1 MVPGYFNQIKTMK
14 HKLVIAM
21 VAAATVGVA
30 GLSSCNS
37 MKSLGSSLTK
47 MGLNPFEKTNSVSAT
62 VVHAST
68 PVYHAGG
75 EHIMGKGKGEIK
87 TTEGWS
93 QNLIV
98 RTADGKTYKG
108 SLNVDT
114 QDECAATG
122 DTGIAEI
129 GVESNIMKRF
139 EKTY

>member
-1 MVPGYFNQIKTMK
+1 MIPGYFNQTRTMK
-14 HKLVIAM
+14 YKQVIAM

-30 GLSSCNS
+30 GLSACNS
-37 MKSLGSSLTK
+37 MKSLGS
-47 MGLNPFEKTNSVSAT
+47 SAT

-87 TTEGWS
+87 TSEGWS

-98 RTADGKTYKG
+98 QTADGNTYKG

-114 QDECAATG
+114 QDECVATG

-129 GVESNIMKRF
+129 GVESNMLKRF

>member
-1 MVPGYFNQIKTMK
+1 MVLGYSNQTRTMK
-14 HKLVIAM
+14 YKQVIAM

-30 GLSSCNS
+30 GLSACNS

-47 MGLNPFEKTNSVSAT
+47 MGLNPFEKTNTVSAT

-87 TTEGWS
+87 TSEGWS

-98 RTADGKTYKG
+98 QTPDGNTYKG

-114 QDECAATG
+114 QDECVATG

-129 GVESNIMKRF
+129 GVESNMLKRF

>member
-1 MVPGYFNQIKTMK
+1 MTPEYSKKTRTMK
-14 HKLVIAM
+14 YKLAIAM
-21 VAAATVGVA
+21 VAAATVGAA
-30 GLSSCNS
+30 GLSSCDS

-47 MGLNPFEKTNSVSAT
+47 MGLNPFEKTTSVSAT

-87 TTEGWS
+87 TTAGWS

-98 RTADGKTYKG
+98 KTTDGKTYKG

-114 QDECAATG
+114 QDECVATG